1 MNRSLTILLRHW
13 RPLLAWNLCLAIMA
27 TGALARSKPIWLAN
41 ATFILSANSGK
52 LSANLGQLGQVSD
65 STAFFSQ
72 QVNPLNVLSS
82 IVMSDDTM
90 GALQKVDPQTKDG
103 LSLTRYKGFFKVTAE
118 ESSTIF
124 AVKVTGQNPEVAQ
137 QRAEALVQVF
147 QQRLNYLRQDDA
159 TQRAAF
165 VQTEMTNAQHNL
177 AAAQVQLTEFKQAS
191 GLVQSE
197 EQTKQLVV
205 TINQLTLNQ
214 ADVAARAR
222 ANAMQVRSLTDRLG
236 MTPEQALQSLKLNER
251 QDYVYARQKLTEV
264 DIRLGQ
270 ARTLYQEETPDVQSL
285 LEERSY
291 VAAQVEQYVQEAGA
305 NVPGVNPATGLNLGE
320 LMQQLVLTE
329 SQASA
334 GQLQAEQLQ
343 NRVTQLNQALD
354 TLPQKQAK
362 LQELQRQYQIA
373 EGVYQGLVA
382 KVQETRVNTFSNY
395 PSVQV
400 LDRPQVNPAPAGS
413 KKIPILMGASL
424 AAVLGSV
431 ALTLL
436 LESRNP
442 LLSPADVQLS
452 KIPVIGSLPVMQ
464 SSWSMLWTDFF
475 NGMEL
480 QRLASNISMLKLENK
495 RLLVGSAA
503 KGEGK
508 TTVTL
513 GLAIALKTLGFQVL
527 VVDADFR
534 HQALSHR
541 LEYPVPNPEHVAVP
555 VMPGLD
561 LLAFT
566 TTATQGMEFV
576 LRGGFDQALNQAQ
589 FEGQYDYVLIDGP
602 GICSAGES
610 IMLATI
616 AEHVLWVVR
625 PGISERFMVSKAIA
639 QVARHLN
646 VEWAGIVLNGTE
658 IMVDKEN
665 AHKIIT
671 VPTETSKMI

>member
-13 RPLLAWNLCLAIMA
+13 KPLLAWNLALAVCA
-27 TGALARSKPIWLAN
+27 TGALARSKPTWTAN
-41 ATFILSANSGK
+41 ASFILSANTGK
-52 LSANLGQLGQVSD
+52 LSANLGELGQVSD
-65 STAFFSQ
+65 SNAFFSQ

-90 GALQKVDPQTKDG
+90 DSLKKVDPQAKQDFS
-103 LSLTRYKGFFKVTAE
+103 LSQYKGFFKVKPE

-124 AVKVTGQNPEVAQ
+124 SVAVTGKDVATAQ
-137 QRAEALVQVF
+137 QRADQLVQVF

-159 TQRAAF
+159 TQRAMF
-165 VQTEMTNAQHNL
+165 IQVEMENARRNL
-177 AAAQVQLTEFKQAS
+177 TIAQDRVTQFKQRT

-197 EQTKQLVV
+197 EQTKQLVRSLAD
-205 TINQLTLNQ
+205 LTLNQ
-214 ADVAARAR
+214 ADTQARAE
-222 ANAMQVRSLTDRLG
+222 AGQTQVQVLTERLG
-236 MTPEQALQSLKLNER
+236 MTPDQALRSLKLNER
-251 QDYVYARQKLTEV
+251 ADYVYARQKLTEV

-270 ARTLYQEETPDVQSL
+270 ARVLYQEDTPEVQSL
-285 LEERSY
+285 LDER
-291 VAAQVEQYVQEAGA
+291 AQVETQVRGYIQAAGA
-305 NVPGVNPATGLNLGE
+305 DVPGVNPATGLNLGE
-320 LMQQLVLTE
+320 LMEQLVVTESEANARQRQAQQLQ
-329 SQASA
+329 SRI
-334 GQLQAEQLQ
+334 
-343 NRVTQLNQALD
+343 NQLNQNLNG
-354 TLPQKQAK
+354 LPQQQAK
-362 LQELQRQYQIA
+362 LQELQRQYEIA

-400 LDRPQVNPAPAGS
+400 LDRPKVNPVPTGS

-480 QRLASNISMLKLENK
+480 QRLASSISLMRLENK
-495 RLLVGSAA
+495 RLLISSAA

-508 TTVTL
+508 TTVTM
-513 GLAIALKTLGFQVL
+513 GLAIALKTLGFHVL

-534 HQALSHR
+534 QRVISHR
-541 LEYPVPNPEHVAVP
+541 LEQPDPFEEHCAVP

-561 LLAFT
+561 LLSFT
-566 TTATQGMEFV
+566 TPATQGMEFV
-576 LRGGFDQALNQAQ
+576 LRGGFEQALNQAQ

-602 GICSAGES
+602 GVCSAGEATL
-610 IMLATI
+610 LAAI
-616 AEHVLWVVR
+616 AQQVLWVVR
-625 PGISERFMVSKAIA
+625 PGMSERFAVSKSIA
-639 QVARHLN
+639 QVARHPGI
-646 VEWAGIVLNGTE
+646 EWAGIVLNGTE
-658 IMVDKEN
+658 ILVEKEVP
-665 AHKIIT
+665 AQIIT
-671 VPTETSKMI
+671 VATETVKI

>member
-13 RPLLAWNLCLAIMA
+13 KPLLAWNLTLAICA
-27 TGALARSKPIWLAN
+27 TGALARSKPTWTAN
-41 ATFILSANSGK
+41 ASFILSANTGK
-52 LSANLGQLGQVSD
+52 LSANLGELGQVSD
-65 STAFFSQ
+65 SNAFFSQ

-90 GALQKVDPQTKDG
+90 DTLQKVDPQAREK
-103 LSLTRYKGFFKVTAE
+103 LSLSQYKGLFKVKPE

-124 AVKVTGQNPEVAQ
+124 SVAVTGKDIATAQ
-137 QRAEALVQVF
+137 KRADQLVKVF
-147 QQRLNYLRQDDA
+147 QQRLNDLRQDDA
-159 TQRAAF
+159 TQRAMF
-165 VQTEMTNAQHNL
+165 IQVEMENARRNL
-177 AAAQVQLTEFKQAS
+177 AIAQDRVTQFKQS
-191 GLVQSE
+191 TGLVQSD
-197 EQTKQLVV
+197 EQTKQLVR
-205 TINQLTLNQ
+205 TIADLTLNQ
-214 ADVAARAR
+214 ADTQARATASQTQLR
-222 ANAMQVRSLTDRLG
+222 ALTERLG
-236 MTPEQALQSLKLNER
+236 MTPDQALRSLKLNER
-251 QDYVYARQKLTEV
+251 ADYVYARQKLIEV

-270 ARTLYQEETPDVQSL
+270 ARVLYQEDTPDVQSL
-285 LEERSY
+285 LDER
-291 VAAQVEQYVQEAGA
+291 AQVADQIRGYIREAGA
-305 NVPGVNPATGLNLGE
+305 DVPGVNPATGLNLGE
-320 LMQQLVLTE
+320 LMEQLVVTE
-329 SQASA
+329 SEANA
-334 GQLQAEQLQ
+334 RQLQAQQLQ
-343 NRVTQLNQALD
+343 ARINQVNQSLNV
-354 TLPQKQAK
+354 LPQQQAK
-362 LQELQRQYQIA
+362 LQELQRQYEIA

-400 LDRPQVNPAPAGS
+400 LDRPKVNPAPTGS

-480 QRLASNISMLKLENK
+480 QRLASSISLMRLENK
-495 RLLVGSAA
+495 RLLISSAA

-508 TTVTL
+508 TTVTM

-534 HQALSHR
+534 NRVISHR
-541 LEYPVPNPEHVAVP
+541 LEQPDPYEEHCAVP

-561 LLAFT
+561 LLSFT
-566 TTATQGMEFV
+566 TPATQGMEFV
-576 LRGGFDQALNQAQ
+576 LRGGFEQALNQAQ

-602 GICSAGES
+602 GVCSAGEATL
-610 IMLATI
+610 LAAI
-616 AEHVLWVVR
+616 AQQVLWIVR
-625 PGISERFMVSKAIA
+625 PGISERFAVSKSIA
-639 QVARHLN
+639 QIARHPGI
-646 VEWAGIVLNGTE
+646 EWAGIVLNGTE
-658 IMVDKEN
+658 ILAEKE
-665 AHKIIT
+665 APSKIVT
-671 VPTETSKMI
+671 VATETVKL

>member
-13 RPLLAWNLCLAIMA
+13 KPLLAWNLTLAICA
-27 TGALARSKPIWLAN
+27 TGALARSKPTWTAN
-41 ATFILSANSGK
+41 ASFILSANTGK
-52 LSANLGQLGQVSD
+52 LSANLGELGQVSD
-65 STAFFSQ
+65 SNAFFSQ

-90 GALQKVDPQTKDG
+90 DTLQKVDPQAREK
-103 LSLTRYKGFFKVTAE
+103 LSLSQYKGLFKVKPE

-124 AVKVTGQNPEVAQ
+124 SVAVTGKDIATAQ
-137 QRAEALVQVF
+137 KRADQLVKVF
-147 QQRLNYLRQDDA
+147 QQRLNDLRQDDA
-159 TQRAAF
+159 TQRAMF
-165 VQTEMTNAQHNL
+165 IQVEMENARRNL
-177 AAAQVQLTEFKQAS
+177 AIAQDRVTQFKQS
-191 GLVQSE
+191 TGLVQSD
-197 EQTKQLVV
+197 EQTKQLVR
-205 TINQLTLNQ
+205 TIADLTLNQ
-214 ADVAARAR
+214 ADTQARATASQTQLR
-222 ANAMQVRSLTDRLG
+222 ALTERLG
-236 MTPEQALQSLKLNER
+236 MTPDQALRSLKLNER
-251 QDYVYARQKLTEV
+251 ADYVYARQKLTEV

-270 ARTLYQEETPDVQSL
+270 ARVLYQEDTPDVQSL
-285 LEERSY
+285 LDER
-291 VAAQVEQYVQEAGA
+291 AQVADQIRGYIREAGA
-305 NVPGVNPATGLNLGE
+305 DVPGVNPATGLNLGE
-320 LMQQLVLTE
+320 LMEQLVVTE
-329 SQASA
+329 SEANA
-334 GQLQAEQLQ
+334 RQLQAQQLQ
-343 NRVTQLNQALD
+343 ARINQVNQSLNV
-354 TLPQKQAK
+354 LPQQQAK
-362 LQELQRQYQIA
+362 LQELQRQYEIA

-400 LDRPQVNPAPAGS
+400 LDRPKVNPAPTGS

-480 QRLASNISMLKLENK
+480 QRLASSISLMRLENK
-495 RLLVGSAA
+495 RLLISSAA

-508 TTVTL
+508 TTVTM

-534 HQALSHR
+534 NRVISHR
-541 LEYPVPNPEHVAVP
+541 LEQPDPYEEHCAVP

-561 LLAFT
+561 LLSFT
-566 TTATQGMEFV
+566 TPATQGMEFV
-576 LRGGFDQALNQAQ
+576 LRGGFEQALNQAQ

-602 GICSAGES
+602 GVCSAGEATL
-610 IMLATI
+610 LAAI
-616 AEHVLWVVR
+616 AQQVLWIVR
-625 PGISERFMVSKAIA
+625 PGISERFAVSKSIA
-639 QVARHLN
+639 QIARHPGI
-646 VEWAGIVLNGTE
+646 EWAGIVLNGTE
-658 IMVDKEN
+658 ILAEKE
-665 AHKIIT
+665 APSKIVT
-671 VPTETSKMI
+671 VATETVKL